1 MVLGLK
7 LDEKI
12 KFRNLPDAFKEH
24 LTFFA
29 SYQIKQI
36 IGVFTF
42 IGLDLV
48 IIMPLLFPYIEEV
61 LFVTLPLI
69 LLINVWAIRLLIKK
83 TSETEFESLLY
94 LGFLGAVGSFCYFVL
109 TQKMSYWLLN
119 INTPLYYVISFV
131 SYVFLILVFIY
142 QKNKKFSTI
151 QMDVKKNKNSL
162 TSKKALNWSV
172 PAGYIIVHILL
183 NQSSVLLHTYMV
195 IMYSGLLIFFTD
207 ISAKFFHR
215 YLFMKSNIHLV
226 KLSKLKTSKL
236 NAKKI

>member
-1 MVLGLK
+1 MK
-7 LDEKI
+7 LDENI

-29 SYQIKQI
+29 SFQIKQI
-36 IGVFTF
+36 IGAFTF

-61 LFVTLPLI
+61 LFITLPLI
-69 LLINVWAIRLLIKK
+69 LLINVWAIRLLIKNP
-83 TSETEFESLLY
+83 SETEFESLLY

-119 INTPLYYVISFV
+119 IDSPLYYIISLV
-131 SYVFLILVFIY
+131 AYVVLILVFIY
-142 QKNKKFSTI
+142 KKNNKFSSI
-151 QMDVKKNKNSL
+151 QIDVNKNNSSL
-162 TSKKALNWSV
+162 IWNKVFTWSV
-172 PAGYIIVHILL
+172 PAGYIIVHILM
-183 NQSSVLLHTYMV
+183 NQSSALLHSYMI

-207 ISAKFFHR
+207 ISVKFFHR
-215 YLFMKSNIHLV
+215 YLFIKSNIHLV
-226 KLSKLKTSKL
+226 KLSKSKTSKL